1 MKPEIEVKF
10 VDIDIDEIRGR
21 LEGLAAVC
29 EQPMRDMRRA
39 VYEPDELAARDA
51 FVRVRDEGDKV
62 SLTYKQF
69 EGRHLHSAKEIET
82 TVGSFEAAVQI
93 LEQLGFAPKSYQESR
108 RETWRIDE
116 TEVVI
121 DEWPHL
127 RPYVEIEGISEEA
140 VRTVASK
147 LGFEWGLAVF
157 GTVTSVYQLQYPK
170 GDAAKLITCPRI
182 EFGQPLPTII
192 SGETT

>member
-1 MKPEIEVKF
+1 MQPEIEVKF
-10 VDIDIDEIRGR
+10 INIDVDATREI
-21 LEGLAAVC
+21 LARAGAVC

-51 FVRVRDEGDKV
+51 FVRVRDEGEKV

-82 TVGSFEAAVQI
+82 TVGSFEAAMQI
-93 LEQLGFAPKSYQESR
+93 LAQLGFTPKSLQESR
-108 RETWRIDE
+108 RETWKLNG

-127 RPYVEIEGISEEA
+127 NPYIEIEGSSEEA
-140 VRTVASK
+140 VRSVAST
-147 LGFEWGLAVF
+147 LGFDWTSAVF

-170 GDAAKLITCPRI
+170 GNAAKLITCPRI
-182 EFGQPLPTII
+182 AFDQPLPEVIT
-192 SGETT
+192 GKR